1 MALYNKK
8 LRKAAFKKV
17 NKGTGGVPPPPSIAK
32 VMLFSDSANNLVRF
46 RIKSGMIGNS

>member
-32 VMLFSDSANNLVRF
+32 VMLFSDSAIIFQTRY
-46 RIKSGMIGNS
+46 GNSVR